1 MSSVVLAARC
11 ASAGNGCQPCPPYL
25 CQVGRMTADTP
36 MTASGRLP
44 RVGSTTLAGQL
55 SGGTGTWRPVVRGH
69 EDVAARYG
77 WEVIRPT
84 SWDMAKGRSLL
95 DVRFMHSDR
104 SRRSLP
110 TIDDDDRVREPAPST
125 SGFGDEKNSEASHDS
140 NGEEDDELR
149 KRAEEFIEKMNGV
162 WRAER
167 KKMLR

>member
-69 EDVAARYG
+69 EDVAA
-77 WEVIRPT
+77 
-84 SWDMAKGRSLL
+84 SWNVLERDMVGRSSDQLL
-95 DVRFMHSDR
+95 GIW
-104 SRRSLP
+104 L
-110 TIDDDDRVREPAPST
+110 RVAPSWT
-125 SGFGDEKNSEASHDS
+125 LD
-140 NGEEDDELR
+140 LCTQ
-149 KRAEEFIEKMNGV
+149 IGV
-162 WRAER
+162 EWGHSRLNPFDA
-167 KKMLR
+167 